1 MSCRKRRSGTIQ
13 YLLDPVKYENYNK
26 CRHELGLVG
35 GANVSHIKGNLVDL
49 ESDLK
54 GQTRRN
60 SLCSLK
66 KFQPCNDNF
75 IEITSNET
83 NKKRTID
90 TNLIHLQSCQMI
102 NYKPVMLPQDIVKP
116 KCPLP
121 ERIYKH

>member
-1 MSCRKRRSGTIQ
+1 MSNKRRSGTIQ

-35 GANVSHIKGNLVDL
+35 GTNVSHIKGNLVDL

-54 GQTRRN
+54 GQTRRF
-60 SLCSLK
+60 SLCSEK

-83 NKKRTID
+83 NKKRVID

-102 NYKPVMLPQDIVKP
+102 NYKPVLLPQDMTKP
-116 KCPLP
+116 NCPLP
-121 ERIYKH
+121 DRIYKH